1 MDNALYVGLSR
12 QMTLRRELD
21 IVANNIANANTTGFK
36 VEELMVRTEPAKPA
50 RTVGGSYPVKFV
62 LDDGVA
68 RDFGQGALTQTGGDF
83 DLAIEG
89 QGFFKVSTAGGE
101 RYTRDGRFTMSSEG
115 KLVTQNGQAVLD
127 EGGGEILVDPLKG
140 PATIARD
147 GTVSQGAERA
157 GKIAVVRPT
166 DLASF
171 RKDGDNL
178 YRNTTNDTPQAAPN
192 AAIHQG
198 MLEAS
203 NVQSITQITKLIEVS
218 RAYESMAKMMD
229 QTAELSR
236 SAVERLGKPQ

>member
-50 RTVGGSYPVKFV
+50 RTAGGTNPVKFV

-83 DLAIEG
+83 DLALEG
-89 QGFFKVSTAGGE
+89 QGFFKVGTAGGE
-101 RYTRDGRFTMSSEG
+101 RYTRDGRFTMNPEG
-115 KLVTQNGQAVLD
+115 KLVTQNGQSVLD
-127 EGGGEILVDPLKG
+127 DGGGEILLDPLKG
-140 PATIARD
+140 PVNIARD
-147 GTVSQGAERA
+147 GTVSQGAELV
-157 GKIAVVRPT
+157 GKVAVVRPT

-218 RAYESMAKMMD
+218 RAYESVAKMMD
-229 QTAELSR
+229 QTSELSR
-236 SAVERLGKPQ
+236 SAVERMGKVQ

>member
-50 RTVGGSYPVKFV
+50 RTAGGSYPVKFV

-68 RDFGQGALTQTGGDF
+68 RDFGQGALTQTGSDF
-83 DLAIEG
+83 DLALEG

-101 RYTRDGRFTMSSEG
+101 RYTRDGRFTMSPEG

-127 EGGGEILVDPLKG
+127 EGGGEINIDPLKG
-140 PATIARD
+140 PVTVGKN
-147 GTVSQGAERA
+147 GTVSQGAEQL

-178 YRNTTNDTPQAAPN
+178 YRNTTNDTPQAAPE
-192 AAIHQG
+192 AVIHQG

-218 RAYESMAKMMD
+218 RAYESVAKMMD
-229 QTAELSR
+229 QTSELSR

>member
-36 VEELMVRTEPAKPA
+36 VEQLMVRTEPAKPA

-68 RDFGQGALTQTGGDF
+68 RDFSQGALSQTGGDF

-101 RYTRDGRFTMSSEG
+101 RYTRDGRFTMSPEG
-115 KLVTQNGQAVLD
+115 KLVTENGSAVLD
-127 EGGGEILVDPLKG
+127 DGGGEILIDPLKG
-140 PATIARD
+140 AVTIARD
-147 GTVSQGAERA
+147 GSVSQGAERV
-157 GKIAVVRPT
+157 GKIGVVRMA
-166 DLASF
+166 DLASL

-178 YRNTTNDTPQAAPN
+178 YRNVSNDTPQPATD
-192 AAIHQG
+192 AIVHQG

-203 NVQSITQITKLIEVS
+203 NVQSIQQITKLIEVN
-218 RAYESMAKMMD
+218 RAYESVAKMMD
-229 QTAELSR
+229 QTTELSR
-236 SAVERLGKPQ
+236 SAVERMGKVQ

>member
-50 RTVGGSYPVKFV
+50 RTAGGANPVKFV

-83 DLAIEG
+83 DLALEG

-101 RYTRDGRFTMSSEG
+101 RYTRDGRFTMNPDG
-115 KLVTQNGQAVLD
+115 KLVTQNGQPVLD
-127 EGGGEILVDPLKG
+127 DGGGEILLDPLKG
-140 PATIARD
+140 PVNIARD

-157 GKIAVVRPT
+157 GKIGVVRPT

-178 YRNTTNDTPQAAPN
+178 YRNITNDTPQAASN
-192 AAIHQG
+192 AVIHQG

-203 NVQSITQITKLIEVS
+203 NVQSIQQITKLIEVN
-218 RAYESMAKMMD
+218 RAYESVSKMMD
-229 QTAELSR
+229 TTSELSR
-236 SAVERLGKPQ
+236 SAVERMGKVQ

>member
-36 VEELMVRTEPAKPA
+36 VEQLMVRTEPAKPA

-68 RDFGQGALTQTGGDF
+68 RDFGQGALNQTGGDF
-83 DLAIEG
+83 DLALEG

-101 RYTRDGRFTMSSEG
+101 RYTRDGRFTMSPEG
-115 KLVTQNGQAVLD
+115 KLVTQNGAPVLD
-127 EGGGEILVDPLKG
+127 DGGGEILIDPLKG
-140 PATIARD
+140 AVTIARD
-147 GTVSQGAERA
+147 GSVSQGAERV
-157 GKIAVVRPT
+157 GKIGVVRMA
-166 DLASF
+166 DLASL

-178 YRNTTNDTPQAAPN
+178 YRNVSNDTPQPATD
-192 AAIHQG
+192 AIVHQG

-203 NVQSITQITKLIEVS
+203 NVQSIQQITKLIEVN
-218 RAYESMAKMMD
+218 RAYESVAKMMD
-229 QTAELSR
+229 QTTELSR
-236 SAVERLGKPQ
+236 SAVERMGKVQ

>member
-21 IVANNIANANTTGFK
+21 VVANNIANANTTGFK
-36 VEELMVRTEPAKPA
+36 VEQLMVRTEPARPA
-50 RTVGGSYPVKFV
+50 RTAGGSYPVKFV

-68 RDFGQGALTQTGGDF
+68 RDFGQGALSKTDGDF

-89 QGFFKVSTAGGE
+89 NGFFKVSTGSGE
-101 RYTRDGRFTMSSEG
+101 RYTRDGRFTMGADG
-115 KLVTQNGQAVLD
+115 KLLTQNGNAVLD
-127 EGGGEILVDPLKG
+127 DGGGEILLDPLKG
-140 PATIARD
+140 PVTIAKD

-157 GKIAVVRPT
+157 GKIAVVRMA
-166 DLASF
+166 DLASL

-178 YRNTTNDTPQAAPN
+178 YRNISNDTPQAATD
-192 AAIHQG
+192 AVIHQG

-203 NVQSITQITKLIEVS
+203 NVQSLKQIVKLIEVN
-218 RAYESMAKMMD
+218 RAYESVAKMMD

-236 SAVERLGKPQ
+236 SAVERMGKVQ

>member
-50 RTVGGSYPVKFV
+50 RTNGGSYPVKFV

-101 RYTRDGRFTMSSEG
+101 RYTRDGRFTMAPDG
-115 KLVTQNGQAVLD
+115 KLVTQNGAAVLD
-127 EGGGEILVDPLKG
+127 EGGGEITIDPLKG
-140 PATIARD
+140 PVTFGKN
-147 GTVSQGAERA
+147 GTVSQGAEQL
-157 GKIAVVRPT
+157 GKVAVVRPT
-166 DLASF
+166 DLATF

-178 YRNTTNDTPQAAPN
+178 YRNTTNDTPQAAPD
-192 AAIHQG
+192 AKIHQG

-218 RAYESMAKMMD
+218 RAYESVAKMMD
-229 QTAELSR
+229 QTSELSR

>member
-50 RTVGGSYPVKFV
+50 RTNGGSYPVKFV

-101 RYTRDGRFTMSSEG
+101 RYTRDGRFTMAPDG
-115 KLVTQNGQAVLD
+115 KLVTQNGAAVLD
-127 EGGGEILVDPLKG
+127 EGGGEITIDPLKG
-140 PATIARD
+140 PVTFGKN
-147 GTVSQGAERA
+147 GTVSQGAEQL

-166 DLASF
+166 DLATF

-178 YRNTTNDTPQAAPN
+178 YRNTTNDTPQAAPD
-192 AAIHQG
+192 AKIHQG

-218 RAYESMAKMMD
+218 RAYESVAKMMD
-229 QTAELSR
+229 QTSELSR

>member
-50 RTVGGSYPVKFV
+50 RTAGGSYPVKFV

-83 DLAIEG
+83 DLALEG
-89 QGFFKVSTAGGE
+89 QGFFKVSAGGGE
-101 RYTRDGRFTMSSEG
+101 RYTRDGRFTMNPEG
-115 KLVTQNGQAVLD
+115 KLVTQNGQSVLD
-127 EGGGEILVDPLKG
+127 EGGGEILLDPLKG
-140 PATIARD
+140 PVTIARD
-147 GTVSQGAERA
+147 GTVSQGAELL

-178 YRNTTNDTPQAAPN
+178 YRNTTNDTPQAAPD

-218 RAYESMAKMMD
+218 RAYESVAKMMD
-229 QTAELSR
+229 QTSELSR
-236 SAVERLGKPQ
+236 SAVERMGKVQ

>member
-36 VEELMVRTEPAKPA
+36 VEKLMVRTEPAKPA
-50 RTVGGSYPVKFV
+50 RTAGGANPVKFV

-68 RDFGQGALTQTGGDF
+68 RDFGQGALTQTGSDF
-83 DLAIEG
+83 DLALEG

-101 RYTRDGRFTMSSEG
+101 RYTRDGSFTMAPDG
-115 KLVTQNGQAVLD
+115 KLVTQNGQSVLD
-127 EGGGEILVDPLKG
+127 EGGGEILLDPLKG
-140 PATIARD
+140 PVTIARD
-147 GTVSQGAERA
+147 GTVSQGAELL

-178 YRNTTNDTPQAAPN
+178 YRNTTNDTPQAAPD

-218 RAYESMAKMMD
+218 RAYESVAKMMD
-229 QTAELSR
+229 QTSELSR

>member
-50 RTVGGSYPVKFV
+50 RTNGGSYPVKFV

-101 RYTRDGRFTMSSEG
+101 RYTRDGRFTMAPDG
-115 KLVTQNGQAVLD
+115 KLVTQNGAAVLD
-127 EGGGEILVDPLKG
+127 EGGGEILIDPLKG
-140 PATIARD
+140 PITFGKN
-147 GTVSQGAERA
+147 GTVSQGAELL

-178 YRNTTNDTPQAAPN
+178 YRNTTNDTPQAAPD
-192 AAIHQG
+192 AKVHQG

-218 RAYESMAKMMD
+218 RAYESVAKMMD

>member
-36 VEELMVRTEPAKPA
+36 VEELMVRTEPAKPS
-50 RTVGGSYPVKFV
+50 RTAGGSYPVKFV

-68 RDFGQGALTQTGGDF
+68 RDFGQGALNQTGGDF
-83 DLAIEG
+83 DVAIEG

-101 RYTRDGRFTMSSEG
+101 RYTRDGRFTMNPDG
-115 KLVTQNGQAVLD
+115 KMVTQNGQPVLD
-127 EGGGEILVDPLKG
+127 EGGGEIQIDPLRG
-140 PATIARD
+140 PVTIAKD
-147 GTVSQGAERA
+147 GTMSQGAERI
-157 GKIAVVRPT
+157 GKLGVVRPA

-178 YRNTTNDTPQAAPN
+178 YRNSTNEAPQQVTAAVV
-192 AAIHQG
+192 HQG

-218 RAYESMAKMMD
+218 RAYESVAKMMD
-229 QTAELSR
+229 QTTELSR
-236 SAVERLGKPQ
+236 SAVERMGKVQ

>member
-50 RTVGGSYPVKFV
+50 RTAGGSYPVKFV

-83 DLAIEG
+83 DVAIEG
-89 QGFFKVSTAGGE
+89 QGFLKVSTAGGE
-101 RYTRDGRFTMSSEG
+101 RYTRDGRLTMSPDG
-115 KLVTQNGQAVLD
+115 KLVTQNGQSVLD
-127 EGGGEILVDPLKG
+127 DGGGEILIDPLKG
-140 PATIARD
+140 PVNIARD
-147 GTVSQGAERA
+147 GTMSQGAERI
-157 GKIAVVRPT
+157 GKLGVVRPT

-178 YRNTTNDTPQAAPN
+178 YRNTTNDTPQPATAAVV
-192 AAIHQG
+192 HQG

-203 NVQSITQITKLIEVS
+203 NVQSITQITKLIEVN
-218 RAYESMAKMMD
+218 RAYESMAKIMD
-229 QTAELSR
+229 QTSELSR
-236 SAVERLGKPQ
+236 SAVERMGKVQ

>member
-36 VEELMVRTEPAKPA
+36 VEQLMVRTEPAKPA
-50 RTVGGSYPVKFV
+50 RTAGGTNPVKFV

-68 RDFGQGALTQTGGDF
+68 RDFSQGALNQTGGDF

-101 RYTRDGRFTMSSEG
+101 RYTRDGRFTMNSEG
-115 KLVTQNGQAVLD
+115 KLVTQNGAPVLD
-127 EGGGEILVDPLKG
+127 EGGGEILLDPLKG
-140 PATIARD
+140 GVNIARD
-147 GTVSQGAERA
+147 GTVSQGAELM
-157 GKIAVVRPT
+157 GKVGVVRPT

-178 YRNTTNDTPQAAPN
+178 YRNTTNDTPQAAPS
-192 AAIHQG
+192 AVIHQG

-203 NVQSITQITKLIEVS
+203 NVQSIQQITKLIEVN
-218 RAYESMAKMMD
+218 RAYESVSKMMD
-229 QTAELSR
+229 QTTELSR
-236 SAVERLGKPQ
+236 SAVERMGKVQ

>member
-50 RTVGGSYPVKFV
+50 RTNGGSYPVKFV

-101 RYTRDGRFTMSSEG
+101 RYTRDGRFTMAPDG
-115 KLVTQNGQAVLD
+115 KLVTQNGAAVLD
-127 EGGGEILVDPLKG
+127 EGGGEILIDPLKG
-140 PATIARD
+140 PVTFGKD
-147 GTVSQGAERA
+147 GTVSQGAERL
-157 GKIAVVRPT
+157 GKVGVVRPT
-166 DLASF
+166 DLATF

-178 YRNTTNDTPQAAPN
+178 YRNTTNDTPQAAPD
-192 AAIHQG
+192 AKVHQG

-218 RAYESMAKMMD
+218 RAYESVAKMMD
-229 QTAELSR
+229 QTSELSR

>member
-50 RTVGGSYPVKFV
+50 RTAGGSNPVKFV

-83 DLAIEG
+83 DLALEG

-101 RYTRDGRFTMSSEG
+101 RYTRDGRFTMAPDG

-127 EGGGEILVDPLKG
+127 DGGGEILLDPLKG
-140 PATIARD
+140 PVNIARD

-157 GKIAVVRPT
+157 GKVAVVRPT

-218 RAYESMAKMMD
+218 RAYESVAKMMD
-229 QTAELSR
+229 QTSELSR

>member
-36 VEELMVRTEPAKPA
+36 VEQLMVRTEPAKPA
-50 RTVGGSYPVKFV
+50 RTAGGTNPVKFV
-62 LDDGVA
+62 LDAGVA
-68 RDFGQGALTQTGGDF
+68 RDFSQGALTQTGSDL

-89 QGFFKVSTAGGE
+89 QGFFKVSTNGGE

-115 KLVTQNGQAVLD
+115 KLVTQSGASVLD
-127 EGGGEILVDPLKG
+127 EGGGEITLDPLKG
-140 PATIARD
+140 PVSIGRD
-147 GTVSQGAERA
+147 GTVSQGAELM
-157 GKIAVVRPT
+157 GKIGVVRPT

-178 YRNTTNDTPQAAPN
+178 YRNTTNDTPQQVTSAVV
-192 AAIHQG
+192 HQG

-203 NVQSITQITKLIEVS
+203 NVQSIQQITKLIEVN
-218 RAYESMAKMMD
+218 RAYESVAKMMD
-229 QTAELSR
+229 QTTELSR
-236 SAVERLGKPQ
+236 SAVERMGKVQ

>member
-50 RTVGGSYPVKFV
+50 RTVGGANPVKFV

-68 RDFGQGALTQTGGDF
+68 RDFGQGVLAKTGGDF
-83 DLAIEG
+83 DVAIEG

-101 RYTRDGRFTMSSEG
+101 RYTRDGRFTMGPEG
-115 KLVTQNGQAVLD
+115 KLTTQGGAPVLD
-127 EGGGEILVDPLKG
+127 DGGGEILIDPLKG
-140 PATIARD
+140 PVTIARD
-147 GTVSQGAERA
+147 GTVSQGPERL
-157 GKIAVVRPT
+157 GKVGVARFD
-166 DLASF
+166 DLASL

-178 YRNTTNDTPQAAPN
+178 YRNVGNEQPQQAQD
-192 AAIHQG
+192 AIVHQG
-198 MLEAS
+198 MLESS
-203 NVQSITQITKLIEVS
+203 NVQSVLQITKLIEVS

-236 SAVERLGKPQ
+236 ASVERLGKVQ

>member
-68 RDFGQGALTQTGGDF
+68 RDFGQGALAQTGGDF
-83 DLAIEG
+83 DLALEG

-101 RYTRDGRFTMSSEG
+101 RYTRDGRFTMSPDG

-127 EGGGEILVDPLKG
+127 EGGGEILLDPLKG
-140 PATIARD
+140 PVKVARD
-147 GTVSQGAERA
+147 GTVSQGAERS

-166 DLASF
+166 DLAAF

>member
-21 IVANNIANANTTGFK
+21 IVANNIANMNTTGFK
-36 VEELMVRTEPAKPA
+36 VEKLMVRTEPAKPA
-50 RTVGGSYPVKFV
+50 RTNGGSYPVKFV
-62 LDDGVA
+62 LDDHVA
-68 RDFGQGALTQTGGDF
+68 RDFGQGALTKTGGDF
-83 DLAIEG
+83 DLALEG
-89 QGFFKVSTAGGE
+89 QGFFKVSTGDGE
-101 RYTRDGRFTMSSEG
+101 RYTRDGSFTMTPDG
-115 KLVTQNGQAVLD
+115 KLVTQNGNSVLD
-127 EGGGEILVDPLKG
+127 EGGGEIVMDPLKG
-140 PATIARD
+140 PVTIARD
-147 GTVSQGAERA
+147 GTVSQGAELL

-166 DLASF
+166 DLAAF

-218 RAYESMAKMMD
+218 RAYESVSKMMD
-229 QTAELSR
+229 QTSELSR

>member
-36 VEELMVRTEPAKPA
+36 VEQLMVRTEPARPA
-50 RTVGGSYPVKFV
+50 RTAGGSYPVKFV

-68 RDFGQGALTQTGGDF
+68 RDFGQGALSKTDGDF

-89 QGFFKVSTAGGE
+89 NGFFKVSTGSGE
-101 RYTRDGRFTMSSEG
+101 RYTRDGRFTMGADG
-115 KLVTQNGQAVLD
+115 KLLTQNGNAVLD
-127 EGGGEILVDPLKG
+127 DGGGEILLDPLKG
-140 PATIARD
+140 PVTIARD

-157 GKIAVVRPT
+157 GKIAVVRMA
-166 DLASF
+166 DLASL

-178 YRNTTNDTPQAAPN
+178 YRNISNDTPQVATDAV
-192 AAIHQG
+192 IHQG

-203 NVQSITQITKLIEVS
+203 NVQSIKQITKLIEVN
-218 RAYESMAKMMD
+218 RAYESVAKMMD
-229 QTAELSR
+229 QTTELSR
-236 SAVERLGKPQ
+236 SAVERMGKVQ

>member
-50 RTVGGSYPVKFV
+50 RTVGGANPVKFV

-68 RDFGQGALTQTGGDF
+68 RDFGQGVLAKTGGDF
-83 DLAIEG
+83 DVAIEG

-101 RYTRDGRFTMSSEG
+101 RYTRDGRFTMGPEG
-115 KLVTQNGQAVLD
+115 KLTTQGGAPVLD
-127 EGGGEILVDPLKG
+127 DGGGEILIDPLKG
-140 PATIARD
+140 PVTIARD
-147 GTVSQGAERA
+147 GTVSQGAERL
-157 GKIAVVRPT
+157 GKVGVARFD
-166 DLASF
+166 DLASL

-178 YRNTTNDTPQAAPN
+178 YRNVGNEQPQQAQD
-192 AAIHQG
+192 AIVHQG
-198 MLEAS
+198 MLESS
-203 NVQSITQITKLIEVS
+203 NVQSVLQITKLIEVS

-236 SAVERLGKPQ
+236 ASVERLGKVQ